1 MNTNLKSAIDNLETK
16 IKDYRGDCLKLN
28 EAKLQLEKINIEL
41 ENIKQSD
48 WIDTDDVPFLID
60 MRQTCMSDVNWFRE
74 AVDTGLYALKYAAYK
89 VGRFRS
95 TQRAEP

>member
-1 MNTNLKSAIDNLETK
+1 MNTNLKNAIDKLESQ
-16 IKDYRGDCLKLN
+16 IKEYRGDCLKLN
-28 EAKLQLEKINIEL
+28 EAKLQLEKINTEL

-60 MRQTCMSDVNWFRE
+60 MRQTVVSDVNWYRE

-95 TQRAEP
+95 VTKAEP